1 VNGVATFS
9 NLSIN
14 KTGNGYTLQA
24 TSGGLA
30 PDTSDGFN
38 ITPAAATQLVF
49 QQQPTDTQAGAT
61 ISPAVIVHA
70 LDANDN
76 IATNFNGSVTI
87 EIADNPAG
95 GTLSPSPAQATAVN
109 GVATFNNLSID
120 AAGNDY
126 TLQAT
131 SGALAPVTSDQFD
144 IFPGNA
150 VRIEFIEQPTTT
162 VAGQTISP
170 AVTVRAVDGN
180 GNTST
185 SFTGTITIAIQNN
198 PGGGTLSPSPAE
210 AMAVNGVATFNN
222 LSIDRTGI
230 DYTLSAQ
237 GSGFSDESSVFDVVP
252 GPPSGATSMIDAS
265 PTSIPADGVS
275 TSTIT
280 VQLFDANGNPL
291 TSGGDNVA
299 LSTSRG
305 SLGGVF
311 DNGNGTYTAIL
322 TASTTPQTATITG
335 TVNATP
341 ITDTA
346 TVAFVIGSADRLE
359 IVQQPSTTPAGA
371 QFVPRVSVRVVDAN
385 GNTVPSFTGPISV
398 AIGNNPSGGSLLGT
412 TTVNAVGGTATFT
425 NLAINQA
432 GSGYTLVFSAA
443 GFTPVTSIPFTI
455 TAGGASGDTS
465 TITANPTS
473 IPADGTST
481 STITVQLNDASGSNL
496 TSGGDAVT
504 LSTTAGTLNS
514 VTDNNNGTY
523 TATLTSSAAPGTAT
537 ITGTVNGGS
546 IAGSATVTFSAGSTD
561 LAITAVVSN
570 PNPTLG
576 STIVYTIT
584 VTNRGPD
591 TATGIQVTDAL
602 PSRLS
607 LVSAETSQGTFTV
620 ATGVWNVGELEPNAS
635 ATLALTANVGP

>member
-1 VNGVATFS
+1 
-9 NLSIN
+9 
-14 KTGNGYTLQA
+14 
-24 TSGGLA
+24 
-30 PDTSDGFN
+30 
-38 ITPAAATQLVF
+38 
-49 QQQPTDTQAGAT
+49 
-61 ISPAVIVHA
+61 
-70 LDANDN
+70 
-76 IATNFNGSVTI
+76 
-87 EIADNPAG
+87 
-95 GTLSPSPAQATAVN
+95 
-109 GVATFNNLSID
+109 
-120 AAGNDY
+120 
-126 TLQAT
+126 
-131 SGALAPVTSDQFD
+131 
-144 IFPGNA
+144 
-150 VRIEFIEQPTTT
+150 
-162 VAGQTISP
+162 
-170 AVTVRAVDGN
+170 
-180 GNTST
+180 
-185 SFTGTITIAIQNN
+185 
-198 PGGGTLSPSPAE
+198 
-210 AMAVNGVATFNN
+210 
-222 LSIDRTGI
+222 
-230 DYTLSAQ
+230 
-237 GSGFSDESSVFDVVP
+237 
-252 GPPSGATSMIDAS
+252 
-265 PTSIPADGVS
+265 
-275 TSTIT
+275 
-280 VQLFDANGNPL
+280 
-291 TSGGDNVA
+291 
-299 LSTSRG
+299 
-305 SLGGVF
+305 
-311 DNGNGTYTAIL
+311 
-322 TASTTPQTATITG
+322 
-335 TVNATP
+335 
-341 ITDTA
+341 
-346 TVAFVIGSADRLE
+346 VIGSADRLE

-481 STITVQLNDASGSNL
+481 STITVQLKDASGSNL